1 MPAFA
6 FWVYNKLMSIVL
18 FTDFGAGDLY
28 VGQVKAVL
36 QRLAPA
42 VPVIDLL
49 HEAPA
54 FNVRAS
60 AHLLAAMV
68 GSFAEDS
75 VFLTVVDPGVGG
87 VRSALVVKA
96 DDRWYVGPDNGLLS
110 VVGARAVKGDCWRI
124 VWQPEQLSDSFHGR
138 DLFAPVVATLAVQGS
153 LPKGWFEHAGELHVE
168 FGGDDLP
175 EIIYVDH
182 YGNAHTG
189 IRARGIPREALLEV
203 GTRRLPYA
211 RVYSEVTEG
220 DGFWYENSQG
230 LVEIAVNC
238 GHASQKMNLKI
249 GDAVAWV

>member
-1 MPAFA
+1 MA
-6 FWVYNKLMSIVL
+6 IVL

-42 VPVIDLL
+42 VTVIDLL

-60 AHLLAAMV
+60 AHLLASMV
-68 GSFAEDS
+68 GSFGEDS

-87 VRSALVVKA
+87 GRNALVVKA

-110 VVGARAVKGDCWRI
+110 VIGARAAKGDCWRI
-124 VWQPEQLSDSFHGR
+124 VWQPVQLSDSFHGR
-138 DLFAPVVATLAVQGS
+138 DLFAPVAATLAVQGS
-153 LPKGWFEHAGELHVE
+153 LPRGWFEHAGELAVE

-175 EIIYVDH
+175 EIIYIDH

-189 IRARGIPREALLEV
+189 MRARGIPRDALLV
-203 GTRRLPYA
+203 AGPRRLPYA
-211 RVYSEVTEG
+211 RVYSEVEEG
-220 DGFWYENSQG
+220 GAFWYENSQG
-230 LVEIAVNC
+230 LAEIAVNC
-238 GHASQKMNLKI
+238 GSAAQLLNLNI
-249 GDAVAWV
+249 GDALAWA